1 MRVTLFEYMVVISVS
16 LNFPYPARVTQAKPS
31 EWARLPSAKECF
43 LGGARKKFVQRS
55 LLRLSNFF
63 WEEPRP
69 RRGDV
74 VEAERRRAAGRRFWP
89 RSVTPSRGRDTRRKA
104 PRCTQV
110 ILPVSAADVR
120 LNRSFISTGK
130 DSKEDSFEHT
140 SLRGWQLRDAMRGAF
155 GDELGCAADLAAC
168 WTIEVTSIR
177 VEFFSWLPGRQAAE
191 AR

>member
-1 MRVTLFEYMVVISVS
+1 

-55 LLRLSNFF
+55 LLRFSNFF

-104 PRCTQV
+104 PQCTKSPLFLGAGGSPQPQ
-110 ILPVSAADVR
+110 LSHERQGLHAGTA
-120 LNRSFISTGK
+120 SSTPPCVLG
-130 DSKEDSFEHT
+130 SSRT
-140 SLRGWQLRDAMRGAF
+140 PRGALS
-155 GDELGCAADLAAC
+155 E
-168 WTIEVTSIR
+168 TSWAVQPIWQHDGT
-177 VEFFSWLPGRQAAE
+177 SK
-191 AR
+191 